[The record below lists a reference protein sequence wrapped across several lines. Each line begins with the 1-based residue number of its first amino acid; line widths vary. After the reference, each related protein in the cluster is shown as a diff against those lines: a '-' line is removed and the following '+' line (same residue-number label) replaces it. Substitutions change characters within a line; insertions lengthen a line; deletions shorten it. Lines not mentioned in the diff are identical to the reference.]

1 MATTIRWSADRSA
14 RSVRRRHSRMPS
26 MRTADAV
33 VESLIRHGID
43 TLYALP
49 GVHNDHLFDA
59 AHRAQ
64 DRFRVLHPRH
74 EQTAAYMAMGAA
86 LVTGKP
92 QAFAVVPGPG
102 LLNASA
108 ALLTAY
114 GMGVPVIALIG
125 QIPSFAID
133 QGHGHLH
140 EIHDQLGLLR
150 HITKHAARI
159 RAPHE
164 APALVADAV
173 RVATTGRQRPV
184 ALECAIDTWG
194 VTGPVSF
201 PDMAVPVVPPVDTAA
216 VTNAAR
222 ILGAAE
228 RPLIVVGGGAL
239 DAGSEVQAIAEA
251 LQAPVSSF
259 RRGRGTIPTTHPLAM
274 SFTEGHALWKN
285 ADAILAIGTRLYWQ
299 QSNWGVDEDLPI
311 VRLDID
317 PEEVNRFRRPAS
329 ALVGDAATVLRALLA
344 ELPAHNHARHRDTEL
359 ATVRA
364 AFAERLTRQEPTMG
378 FMHAIRAALPDDGIY
393 VEEVTQVG
401 FVSRLAFPVYSPR
414 TFLSPGYQD
423 TLGWGYGTALGAQ
436 AAAPGRKVVLAT
448 GDGGFMF
455 QAAEL
460 ATAMRH
466 KLPVVVVVFDDGAF
480 GNVRRI
486 QEQQYGNRLIACD
499 LTNPDFVKFAE
510 SFGMAAFRAT
520 TPDALETALR
530 QAFAL
535 NEPALVHVPVGPLPS
550 PWDMILLPRVRG
562 FADAWR
568 PALP

>member
-1 MATTIRWSADRSA
+1 
-14 RSVRRRHSRMPS
+14 

-33 VESLIRHGID
+33 VESLLRHGID

-64 DRFRVLHPRH
+64 GRFRVLHPRH
-74 EQTAAYMAMGAA
+74 EQTAAYMALGAA
-86 LVTGKP
+86 LVTGRP

-102 LLNASA
+102 VLNASA

-114 GMGVPVIALIG
+114 GMGAPVIALAG

-150 HITKHAARI
+150 HITKFAARI

-164 APALVADAV
+164 APALVAEAV
-173 RVATTGRQRPV
+173 RAATTGRTRPV
-184 ALECAIDTWG
+184 ALECAIDVWG
-194 VTGPVSF
+194 ATGEVTF
-201 PDMAVPVVPPVDTAA
+201 PDIAAHPPPPVDAQAVAQAA
-216 VTNAAR
+216 KL
-222 ILGAAE
+222 LGQAE

-239 DAGSEVQAIAEA
+239 EAGPEVRAVAEA
-251 LQAPVSSF
+251 LSAPVASF
-259 RRGRGTIPTTHPLAM
+259 RRGRGVIPTSHPLAV
-274 SFTEGHALWKN
+274 SFTEGHTLWKN
-285 ADAILAIGTRLYWQ
+285 ADAVLAIGTRLYWQ
-299 QSNWGVDEDLPI
+299 QSVWGVDDALPI

-317 PEEVNRFRRPAS
+317 AEEIGRFRPPAC
-329 ALVGDAATVLRALLA
+329 ALVGDAATVLRALLVALRAHVRARRRDA
-344 ELPAHNHARHRDTEL
+344 EIDA
-359 ATVRA
+359 VRA
-364 AFAERLTRQEPTMG
+364 AFAERLARQEPPMG
-378 FMHAIRAALPDDGIY
+378 FLRAIRAALPEDGIY

-401 FVSRLAFPVYSPR
+401 FASRLAFPVHAPR

-455 QAAEL
+455 QSAEL

-466 KLPVVVVVFDDGAF
+466 RLPVVVVVFDDGAF

-520 TPDALETALR
+520 TPEALEAALR

-535 NEPALVHVPVGPLPS
+535 NAPALVHVPVGAMPS

>member
-1 MATTIRWSADRSA
+1 MQ
-14 RSVRRRHSRMPS
+14 H

-74 EQTAAYMAMGAA
+74 EQTAAYMALGAA
-86 LVTGKP
+86 LVTGRP

-102 LLNASA
+102 VLNASA

-114 GMGVPVIALIG
+114 GMGAPVIALAG

-150 HITKHAARI
+150 HMTKHAARI

-164 APALVADAV
+164 APSLVAEAV
-173 RVATTGRQRPV
+173 RIACSGRPRPV

-194 VTGPVSF
+194 VTGPVEF
-201 PDMAVPVVPPVDTAA
+201 PEVAAPVTPPVDAEA
-216 VTNAAR
+216 VTRAAR
-222 ILGAAE
+222 ILGQAE

-239 DAGSEVQAIAEA
+239 DAGPEVQAVAEA
-251 LQAPVSSF
+251 LAAPVSSF
-259 RRGRGTIPTTHPLAM
+259 RRGRGVIATTHRLAV
-274 SFTEGHALWKN
+274 SFTEGHALWQH
-285 ADAILAIGTRLYWQ
+285 ADAVLAIGTRLYWQ
-299 QSNWGVDEDLPI
+299 QSVWGVDETLPI

-317 PEEVNRFRRPAS
+317 PDEINRYRRPAC
-329 ALVGDAATVLRALLA
+329 ALLGDAASVLRALLA
-344 ELPAHNHARHRDTEL
+344 ELPVHNRARQRDAEI
-359 ATVRA
+359 AAVRA
-364 AFAERLTRQEPTMG
+364 AFAERLARQEPPMG
-378 FMHAIRAALPDDGIY
+378 FLRAIRAALPVDGIY

-401 FVSRLAFPVYSPR
+401 FASRLAFPVHAPR

-499 LTNPDFVKFAE
+499 LANPDFVKFAE
-510 SFGMAAFRAT
+510 SFGMAAFRAA
-520 TPDALETALR
+520 TPEALEAALR

-535 NEPALVHVPVGPLPS
+535 DAPALVHVPVGPMPS

>member
-1 MATTIRWSADRSA
+1 
-14 RSVRRRHSRMPS
+14 
-26 MRTADAV
+26 V
-33 VESLIRHGID
+33 V
-43 TLYALP
+43 
-49 GVHNDHLFDA
+49 
-59 AHRAQ
+59 
-64 DRFRVLHPRH
+64 
-74 EQTAAYMAMGAA
+74 A
-86 LVTGKP
+86 LV
-92 QAFAVVPGPG
+92 
-102 LLNASA
+102 
-108 ALLTAY
+108 
-114 GMGVPVIALIG
+114 G

-159 RAPHE
+159 HAPHE
-164 APALVADAV
+164 APALVADAI
-173 RVATTGRQRPV
+173 RIACSGRQRPV

-194 VTGPVSF
+194 ATGAVEF
-201 PDMAVPVVPPVDTAA
+201 PEITAPTVPPVDAEA
-216 VTNAAR
+216 VTRAAK
-222 ILGAAE
+222 ILGQAE

-239 DAGSEVQAIAEA
+239 GAGPEVQAVAEA

-259 RRGRGTIPTTHPLAM
+259 RRGRGVIPTTHKLAV
-274 SFTEGHALWKN
+274 SFTEGHTLWKN
-285 ADAILAIGTRLYWQ
+285 ADAVLAIGTRLYWQ
-299 QSNWGVDEDLPI
+299 QSVWGVDDNLPI

-317 PEEVNRFRRPAS
+317 PDEISRFRRPAC
-329 ALVGDAATVLRALLA
+329 ALVGDAATVLRALLSELPTHNRARRRREA
-344 ELPAHNHARHRDTEL
+344 ELAA
-359 ATVRA
+359 VRA
-364 AFAERLTRQEPTMG
+364 AFAERLARQEPPMG
-378 FMHAIRAALPDDGIY
+378 FLRAIRAALPEDGIY

-401 FVSRLAFPVYSPR
+401 FASRLAFPVHAPR

-520 TPDALETALR
+520 TPEALEATLH

-535 NEPALVHVPVGPLPS
+535 DAPALVHVPVGPMPS

>member
-1 MATTIRWSADRSA
+1 
-14 RSVRRRHSRMPS
+14 MPH

-33 VESLIRHGID
+33 IESLIRHGID
-43 TLYALP
+43 TLFALP

-74 EQTAAYMAMGAA
+74 EQTAAYMALGAA
-86 LVTGKP
+86 LVTGRP

-114 GMGVPVIALIG
+114 GMGVPVIALVG

-133 QGHGHLH
+133 RGHGHLH

-164 APALVADAV
+164 APGLVAEAI
-173 RVATTGRQRPV
+173 RIACSGRQRPV

-194 VTGPVSF
+194 ETGAVEFPEVT
-201 PDMAVPVVPPVDTAA
+201 AATVPPVDAEA
-216 VTNAAR
+216 VTRAAK
-222 ILGAAE
+222 ILGQAE

-239 DAGSEVQAIAEA
+239 GAGPEVQAVAEA

-259 RRGRGTIPTTHPLAM
+259 RRGRGTIPTSHTLAV
-274 SFTEGHALWKN
+274 SFTEGHTLWQN
-285 ADAILAIGTRLYWQ
+285 ADAVLAIGTRLYWQ
-299 QSNWGVDEDLPI
+299 QSVWGVDENLPI

-317 PEEVNRFRRPAS
+317 PDEIDRFRRPAC
-329 ALVGDAATVLRALLA
+329 ALLGDAATVLGALLS
-344 ELPAHNHARHRDTEL
+344 ELPAHNRARRKRDAEL
-359 ATVRA
+359 AAVRA
-364 AFAERLTRQEPTMG
+364 AFAERLARQEPPMG
-378 FMHAIRAALPDDGIY
+378 FLRAIRAALPDDGIY

-401 FVSRLAFPVYSPR
+401 FASRLAFSVHAPR

-466 KLPVVVVVFDDGAF
+466 NLPVVAVVFDDGAF

-510 SFGMAAFRAT
+510 SFGMAALRAT
-520 TPDALETALR
+520 TPDALEVTLR

-535 NEPALVHVPVGPLPS
+535 DAPALVHVPVGPMPS

>member
-1 MATTIRWSADRSA
+1 MRQPGGIRYTDGYAPGKTATMARMTTAE
-14 RSVRRRHSRMPS
+14 
-26 MRTADAV
+26 AV
-33 VESLIRHGID
+33 IESLLQHGID

-59 AHRAQ
+59 AHKAG
-64 DRFRVLHPRH
+64 DRLRVIHARH
-74 EQTAAYMAMGAA
+74 EQTAAYMALGAA

-114 GMGVPVIALIG
+114 GMGAPVIALVG
-125 QIPSFAID
+125 QIASFAID

-150 HITKHAARI
+150 HITRHAARI
-159 RAPHE
+159 RTPHE
-164 APALVADAV
+164 APALVDEAIRIACG
-173 RVATTGRQRPV
+173 GRSGPV
-184 ALECAIDTWG
+184 ALECAIDVWG
-194 VTGPVSF
+194 SAAEVAF
-201 PDMAVPVVPPVDTAA
+201 PPLAPSAIPPVDRAA
-216 VTNAAR
+216 VQRAAEL
-222 ILGAAE
+222 LGKAE

-239 DAGSEVQAIAEA
+239 DAGPQVQAVAEA

-259 RRGRGTIPTTHPLAM
+259 RRGRGVIPTTHPLAV
-274 SFTEGHALWKN
+274 SFTEGHALWKD
-285 ADAILAIGTRLYWQ
+285 ADAVLAIGTRLYWQ
-299 QSNWGVDEDLPI
+299 QSVWGVDDKLPI

-317 PEEVNRFRRPAS
+317 PEEINRFRRPAC
-329 ALVGDAATVLRALLA
+329 ALVGDAATVLPALLA
-344 ELPAHNHARHRDTEL
+344 ELPAHNHARDRTAEL
-359 ATVRA
+359 AAVRA
-364 AFAERLTRQEPTMG
+364 GFDERLARIAPQMA
-378 FMHAIRAALPDDGIY
+378 FLRAIRAALPADGIY

-401 FVSRLAFPVYSPR
+401 FASRLAFPVPAPR

-448 GDGGFMF
+448 GDGGFMY

-486 QEQQYGNRLIACD
+486 QQEHYGNRLIACD

-510 SFGMAAFRAT
+510 SFGMAAFRAD
-520 TPDALETALR
+520 TPERLEEALR

-535 NEPALVHVPVGPLPS
+535 DAPALVHVKVGPLPS
-550 PWDMILLPRVRG
+550 PWGMILLPRVRG